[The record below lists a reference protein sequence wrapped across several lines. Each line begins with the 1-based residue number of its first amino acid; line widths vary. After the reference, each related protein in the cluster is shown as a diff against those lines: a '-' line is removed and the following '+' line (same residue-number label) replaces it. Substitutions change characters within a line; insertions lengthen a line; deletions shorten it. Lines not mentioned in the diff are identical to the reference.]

1 MCIQYFKHH
10 MCIFSLSIMC
20 VSCVF
25 DVESDNQDFVIE
37 EKSVLLWMG
46 YVVVAFL
53 GLSYQEFSVDS
64 LLKAKM

>member
-37 EKSVLLWMG
+37 EKSLL
-46 YVVVAFL
+46 L
-53 GLSYQEFSVDS
+53 
-64 LLKAKM
+64 